1 MALQDEN
8 KLSMF
13 NKYDTTDG
21 NYFLFSGWIPVLWGI
36 GEGHHDILVN
46 EDEQG
51 KEKAKTTCA

>member
-13 NKYDTTDG
+13 NTYEND
-21 NYFLFSGWIPVLWGI
+21 FLFSGWIPVLWGI